1 MDDLL
6 CRGKPLLDLSGLE
19 LFPKAAKCVLT
30 TKSFFFHAGDFGY
43 GPIILEATVVG
54 ETCPAGKGVEGE
66 GLENVD
72 DRSGV
77 RAGARQ
83 GLVFR
88 ESIKHS
94 SMLQKVIPG
103 HQAAIGGE
111 RFIAAS

>member
-6 CRGKPLLDLSGLE
+6 CRGKPRFHLGSFESRTKPAEG
-19 LFPKAAKCVLT
+19 VLT
-30 TKSFFFHAGDFGY
+30 TKSLFFHAGDFGY

-66 GLENVD
+66 CLENVD

-83 GLVFR
+83 GLVFC